1 MTPRP
6 AIVIPSSLRS
16 YTGLLPCLI
25 EKNPDLAQQV
35 VNALNH
41 VDRSRNKLYRQ
52 VMGDKPRKLRV
63 VK

>member
-1 MTPRP
+1 MATPP

-16 YTGLLPCLI
+16 YTGLLPRLI